1 MVRDLVAKFIYY
13 DDFNLARDEE
23 IFTFLWVKNKEG
35 KRKMVGMSSMAST
48 KTRTRCLPMRISK
61 ISAAQTNMRIS

>member
-1 MVRDLVAKFIYY
+1 MTISSIIVRSSARTSSSVKSSLQFMVRDLVAKFIYY

-35 KRKMVGMSSMAST
+35 KREMVGMHYG
-48 KTRTRCLPMRISK
+48 PE
-61 ISAAQTNMRIS
+61 